1 MSTDVL
7 WLANSIQRDRL
18 LGVADTVKHLLLL
31 SLALA
36 LGQSSQKP
44 FELAD
49 GDRVVFVGNTFFERD
64 LRYNHLEAALTSRW
78 PARNVTFRNL
88 GWDGD
93 TVWGDARAE
102 FGSAADGFNSLSK
115 HVADLKPT
123 VIFVAYGMSESYA
136 GAGGVEPFIQQL
148 DKMLDMLS
156 RTQAR
161 MVLLSPIRHEDLGAP
176 LPDPAAHNRDLR
188 LYVDAIAKVA
198 ARRSLDFVNLFDL
211 AGSKDQPLTQNG
223 IHLNDRG
230 YRAAT
235 WTVERALGLAP
246 LTWEVSIDAK
256 GKALGQGTTLSDL
269 KASPDGASFR
279 AADAALPCAARS
291 LRVEGLTPGKY
302 ALSIDGAPVATAAA
316 EDWAKG
322 VTLRAGPEFAQAER
336 LRALIEEK
344 NRHYFHY
351 WRPQN
356 DTYIFGFRRKEQGH
370 LTAEFPKF
378 PPILNEKD
386 AEIAK
391 LRVPVPHTYQ
401 LERAK

>member
-1 MSTDVL
+1 
-7 WLANSIQRDRL
+7 
-18 LGVADTVKHLLLL
+18 VKQLLLL
-31 SLALA
+31 LAL
-36 LGQSSQKP
+36 LGAAPAKP
-44 FELAD
+44 FELVD
-49 GDRVVFVGNTFFERD
+49 GDRVVFIGNTFFERD
-64 LRYNHLEAALTSRW
+64 LKYNYLETALTARW
-78 PARNVTFRNL
+78 PDRNVTFRNL

-102 FGSAADGFNSLSK
+102 FGSPSDGFNSLAK

-123 VIFVAYGMSESYA
+123 VLFVAYGMSESYS

-161 MVLLSPIRHEDLGAP
+161 IILLSPIRHEDLGRP
-176 LPDPAAHNRDLR
+176 LPDPAAHNKNLR
-188 LYVDAIAKVA
+188 LTVDAIAKVA
-198 ARRSLDFVNLFDL
+198 ARRSYDFVNLFDL

-235 WTVERALGLAP
+235 WAIERSLGLPSSARTLEATGKSAAESTLPLGPRTLKAAGLAP
-246 LTWEVSIDAK
+246 
-256 GKALGQGTTLSDL
+256 GNHAL
-269 KASPDGASFR
+269 K
-279 AADAALPCAARS
+279 
-291 LRVEGLTPGKY
+291 
-302 ALSIDGAPVATAAA
+302 IDGAVVCTHSADEWAQGVAIT
-316 EDWAKG
+316 K
-322 VTLRAGPEFAQAER
+322 GPEFDQLEK
-336 LRALIEEK
+336 LRAMIAEK
-344 NRHYFHY
+344 NQHYFHY

-370 LTAEFPKF
+370 LTAEFPKY

-391 LRVPVPHTYQ
+391 LRVPVAHTYV
-401 LERAK
+401 LEPAR

>member
-1 MSTDVL
+1 
-7 WLANSIQRDRL
+7 L
-18 LGVADTVKHLLLL
+18 LGVAATVKYLLILSLLLC
-31 SLALA
+31 
-36 LGQSSQKP
+36 QSSKKP

-49 GDRVVFVGNTFFERD
+49 GDRIVLVGNTFFERD

-102 FGSAADGFNSLSK
+102 FGSPADGFNSLSK

-123 VIFVAYGMSESYA
+123 VLFVAYGLSESYA
-136 GAGGVEPFIQQL
+136 GPGGVEPFIQQL

-161 MVLLSPIRHEDLGAP
+161 MVLLSPVRHEDLGAP
-176 LPDPAAHNRDLR
+176 LPDPAAHNADLR

-198 ARRSLDFVNLFDL
+198 ARRGHDFVNLFDL
-211 AGSKDQPLTQNG
+211 AGSKEQPLTQNG

-230 YRAAT
+230 YRAAA
-235 WTVERALGLAP
+235 WTIERALGLAP
-246 LTWEVSIDAK
+246 LAWEVSVDAR

-269 KASPDGASFR
+269 HASADGAAFQ
-279 AADAALPCAARS
+279 AADASLPGGPRR
-291 LRVEGLTPGKY
+291 LRVEGLSSGKY
-302 ALSIDGAPVATAAA
+302 ALKIDGAAVATAAA
-316 EDWAKG
+316 GDWARG
-322 VTLRAGPEFAQAER
+322 VAITAGPEFVQAEK
-336 LRALIEEK
+336 LRGLIEEK

-370 LTAEFPKF
+370 LTAEFPKY

-391 LRVPVPHTYQ
+391 LRVPAAHSYV
-401 LERAK
+401 LERAR

>member
-1 MSTDVL
+1 MNTIV
-7 WLANSIQRDRL
+7 
-18 LGVADTVKHLLLL
+18 LL
-31 SLALA
+31 SLLLA
-36 LGQSSQKP
+36 VQAPKP

-49 GDRVVFVGNTFFERD
+49 GDRVVFIGNTFFERD
-64 LRYNHLEAALTSRW
+64 LRYNHLETALTARW
-78 PARNVTFRNL
+78 PERNVTFRNL

-93 TVWGDARAE
+93 TVWGEARAE

-123 VIFVAYGMSESYA
+123 VIFVAYGMSESFA
-136 GAGGVEPFIQQL
+136 GPAGLDRFVPQL

-161 MVLLSPIRHEDLGAP
+161 IILLSPVRHEDLGRP
-176 LPDPAAHNRDLR
+176 LPDPTEHNRNLR

-198 ARRSLDFVNLFDL
+198 ARRNYPFVNLFDL
-211 AGSKDQPLTQNG
+211 TGSKDQPLTQNG

-230 YRAAT
+230 YKAAT
-235 WTVERALGLAP
+235 WTIERSLGLPSAARDLAPGANLKEATLPIGPRTLRAPGLAP
-246 LTWEVSIDAK
+246 
-256 GKALGQGTTLSDL
+256 GRHAL
-269 KASPDGASFR
+269 K
-279 AADAALPCAARS
+279 
-291 LRVEGLTPGKY
+291 
-302 ALSIDGAPVATAAA
+302 IDGAIVATHTADEWAA
-316 EDWAKG
+316 G
-322 VTLRAGPEFAQAER
+322 VVLTSGPEFAQLEK

-370 LTAEFPKF
+370 LTAEFPKY
-378 PPILNEKD
+378 PPILDEKD

-391 LRVPVPHTYQ
+391 LRVPVAHTYV
-401 LERAK
+401 LEPVK

>member
-1 MSTDVL
+1 
-7 WLANSIQRDRL
+7 
-18 LGVADTVKHLLLL
+18 VKYILLLPL
-31 SLALA
+31 LLAL
-36 LGQSSQKP
+36 SSVEGLSQAAKKT

-64 LRYNHLEAALTSRW
+64 LKFNHLEAALTSRW

-123 VIFVAYGMSESYA
+123 VIFVAYGLSESYA
-136 GAGGVEPFIQQL
+136 GAGGVDPFVAQL

-161 MVLLSPIRHEDLGAP
+161 LVLLSPIRHEDLGRP
-176 LPDPAAHNRDLR
+176 LPDPENHNRDLR
-188 LYVDAIAKVA
+188 LYVDATAKVA
-198 ARRSLDFVNLFDL
+198 VRRGLDFVNLFDL
-211 AGSKDQPLTQNG
+211 AGSKEQPLTQNG

-235 WTVERALGLAP
+235 WTLERALGLPP
-246 LTWEVSIDAK
+246 LLWEVSLEGK
-256 GKALGQGTTLSDL
+256 GKSISIGTALGSY
-269 KASPDGASFR
+269 KVSDGAQCELTDATLPGGARIFR
-279 AADAALPCAARS
+279 VPQLAAGRYTL
-291 LRVEGLTPGKY
+291 K
-302 ALSIDGAPVATAAA
+302 IDGAAVATAPG
-316 EDWAKG
+316 EEWNKG
-322 VTLRAGPEFAQAER
+322 VAITKGPEFDQLEK
-336 LRALIEEK
+336 LRGLIAEK
-344 NRHYFHY
+344 NMHYFHY

-370 LTAEFPKF
+370 LTAEFPKY
-378 PPILNEKD
+378 PPILNDKD

-391 LRVPVPHTYQ
+391 LRVPVAHTYV
-401 LERAK
+401 LERAP

>member
-1 MSTDVL
+1 MH
-7 WLANSIQRDRL
+7 R
-18 LGVADTVKHLLLL
+18 LLLL
-31 SLALA
+31 SALLTSGA
-36 LGQSSQKP
+36 AAP
-44 FELAD
+44 FELVD

-64 LRYNHLEAALTSRW
+64 LRYNHLETALTARW
-78 PARNVTFRNL
+78 PGRNVTFRNL

-93 TVWGDARAE
+93 TVWGEARAE

-115 HVADLKPT
+115 HVADLKPS
-123 VIFVAYGMSESYA
+123 VIFVAYGMSESFS
-136 GAGGVEPFIQQL
+136 GPGGVEPFIQQL

-161 MVLLSPIRHEDLGAP
+161 IVLLSPIRHEDLGRP
-176 LPDPAAHNRDLR
+176 LPDPAEHNKNLR

-198 ARRSLDFVNLFDL
+198 GRRSYAFVNLFDL
-211 AGSKDQPLTQNG
+211 AGSKEQPLTQNG

-230 YRAAT
+230 YRAVA
-235 WTVERALGLAP
+235 WGVERGLGLAP
-246 LTWEVSIDAK
+246 LAWELEK
-256 GKALGQGTTLSDL
+256 
-269 KASPDGASFR
+269 PPGAPFSVT
-279 AADAALPCAARS
+279 DPTLPCGPRRLKVAGLAA
-291 LRVEGLTPGKY
+291 GKHV
-302 ALSIDGAPVATAAA
+302 LKIDGAPVATATAA
-316 EDWAKG
+316 EWAEG
-322 VTLRAGPEFAQAER
+322 VTITKGPEFQHLEK
-336 LRALIEEK
+336 LRSVIEEK

-391 LRVPVPHTYQ
+391 LRVPVAHTYV
-401 LERAK
+401 LEPAR

>member
-1 MSTDVL
+1 VNK
-7 WLANSIQRDRL
+7 LAL
-18 LGVADTVKHLLLL
+18 LALLLL
-31 SLALA
+31 NAGPA
-36 LGQSSQKP
+36 KP
-44 FELAD
+44 FELVE
-49 GDRVVFVGNTFFERD
+49 GDRVIFVGNTFFERD
-64 LRYNHLEAALTSRW
+64 LRYNHLETALTARW
-78 PARNVTFRNL
+78 PSRNVTFRNL

-93 TVWGDARAE
+93 TVWGEARAE
-102 FGSAADGFNSLSK
+102 FGSPADGFNSLSK

-161 MVLLSPIRHEDLGAP
+161 IILLSPIRHEDLGRP
-176 LPDPAAHNRDLR
+176 LPDPADHNLKLR

-198 ARRSLDFVNLFDL
+198 ARRSYDFVSLFDL

-235 WTVERALGLAP
+235 GAIERGLGLAP
-246 LTWEVSIDAK
+246 LPLDLEQAGSGPIALT
-256 GKALGQGTTLSDL
+256 GKNLPSGTQ
-269 KASPDGASFR
+269 R
-279 AADAALPCAARS
+279 
-291 LRVEGLTPGKY
+291 LRVSGLADGKH
-302 ALSIDGAPVATAAA
+302 ALKIDGIPIATATAA
-316 EDWAKG
+316 EWAQG
-322 VTLRAGPEFAQAER
+322 VALTKGPEFDR
-336 LRALIEEK
+336 LEKLRELITEK

-370 LTAEFPKF
+370 LTAEFPKY
-378 PPILNEKD
+378 PPILDEKD

-391 LRVPVPHTYQ
+391 LRVPAAHTYV
-401 LERAK
+401 LEPVR